1 MKKNLIYYK
10 KNNNINDNMKIN
22 NEISE
27 PLELTLNFNVYEKNI
42 VSLKEKIKDQEN
54 NIEYLNDRLKNY
66 DNTIE
71 EMTNLNIELNRL
83 NEIIKDKN
91 NTIEEY
97 KKILELSKKKFE
109 ELIANKNQ
117 LTQKIK
123 NLEKENAELKNKYE
137 SNKNSNNFG
146 NDEYDSSK
154 LEINNLIEENNELKK
169 IIHEKNDEIKRLNDL
184 RENSRYNYNRLTN
197 DISKN
202 RINNNYRRHENILKT
217 EPNDYFEMVNSYSNY
232 GRVWEI
238 NKYKYLK
245 NKYSEEPLKYSNY
258 LLNNLQRNIDNNYLN
273 IK

>member
-1 MKKNLIYYK
+1 MTKREYYIK
-10 KNNNINDNMKIN
+10 
-22 NEISE
+22 EE
-27 PLELTLNFNVYEKNI
+27 YNVT
-42 VSLKEKIKDQEN
+42 KIK
-54 NIEYLNDRLKNY
+54 
-66 DNTIE
+66 
-71 EMTNLNIELNRL
+71 
-83 NEIIKDKN
+83 IIID
-91 NTIEEY
+91 Y
-97 KKILELSKKKFE
+97 
-109 ELIANKNQ
+109 Q

-137 SNKNSNNFG
+137 SNKNSNNFC
-146 NDEYDSSK
+146 NDECDSSK

-169 IIHEKNDEIKRLNDL
+169 IIQEKNDEIKRLNDL

-202 RINNNYRRHENILKT
+202 RMNNYYRRHENILKT

-258 LLNNLQRNIDNNYLN
+258 LLNNLQRNINNNYLN